1 MTKINGKRG
10 ASDILHSTIA
20 FIFILLLF
28 TFGMWYYIYQ
38 QKSGA
43 SVWED
48 YYAKQLT
55 IVMNSARPGDIIVLD
70 VHKAT
75 EIAQKASVSFES
87 IFLISDQ
94 ETCVRLSQGRK
105 TCYSF
110 FNRVDAEIELRT
122 GVPGNVIEIKVL
134 EEKE

>member
-1 MTKINGKRG
+1 MTEKIGKTG

-48 YYAKQLT
+48 YYAKQVT
-55 IVMNSARPGDIIVLD
+55 VVMNSAKPGDVIVLD

-75 EIAQKASVSFES
+75 EIAQKSGVTFGLLFS
-87 IFLISDQ
+87 ISDQ
-94 ETCVRLSQGRK
+94 ETCVKLSQGRK

-110 FNRVDAEIELRT
+110 FNKVDAEIELKT
-122 GVPGNVIEIKVL
+122 GVPGNVLEIRVL